1 MFITGNIF
9 HFTQIEKFLPDTPQM
24 RISTNKIS
32 ITDPEEN
39 LHFLRQSEMAGAAR
53 DGGVA
58 QWCSR

>member
-32 ITDPEEN
+32 IPAPEESLDWTPPVRN
-39 LHFLRQSEMAGAAR
+39 GPS
-53 DGGVA
+53 
-58 QWCSR
+58 ST

>member
-32 ITDPEEN
+32 ITGPGET
-39 LHFLRQSEMAGAAR
+39 LHSLHQWGKVWVAR
-53 DGGVA
+53 DEGEN
-58 QWCSR
+58 QWWSR

>member
-32 ITDPEEN
+32 ITGPEET
-39 LHFLRQSEMAGAAR
+39 LHSLHQWEMVVGPR
-53 DGGVA
+53 GVGVD
-58 QWCSR
+58 QWSSR